1 MELLSDLMEA
11 DGLDLELESDTISDF
26 GTLIQTHLKPGV
38 DAARRSLDAAI
49 AKTAT
54 KLRAWAMIHAHQARK
69 LKRPTG
75 IFDKILL
82 DPTAATVQL
91 ARNLMG
97 EDRFPADHKETKEE
111 KELDDVLDSL
121 KF

>member
-1 MELLSDLMEA
+1 MD
-11 DGLDLELESDTISDF
+11 LESDTITDF

-49 AKTAT
+49 STTAT

-69 LKRPTG
+69 PPRPTS
-75 IFDKILL
+75 IFDKSLL
-82 DPTAATVQL
+82 DPVAATTQL
-91 ARNLMG
+91 ARSLMG
-97 EDRFPADHKETKEE
+97 DDRFPANHKETKEE
-111 KELDDVLDSL
+111 KVLDDVLDGL